1 MRITLLL
8 LLVGFCLFPNTIA
21 SAEEV
26 LALVHY
32 GQDTG
37 LRERLIRDT
46 AVYADL
52 GGRLVARLK
61 DPAQARLIQLN
72 LHFRTLPEPGPGEW
86 MVSLARVDAKWRPAN
101 VRILHEEPDVFLV
114 ACRPEAIDGL
124 KRSGIF
130 GGGVLEIPLDRP
142 YHPAPAVSLAGID
155 APDPRIQALVGKV
168 QQVNL
173 VTHLTALTTIYTRR
187 AERPENAIAIKYVQ
201 EFFAKLPN
209 LTVKTEVF
217 SSSYGPNVI
226 AELRG
231 YEKPDEIVMVG
242 AHIDSTAGSSS
253 NRSPGADDNAS
264 GSASVLELARV
275 FASTPMQR
283 TMRFALWN
291 AEERGLVGSYAYAR
305 AAKTRGD
312 KIIAYLNTDMNAYR
326 DPSDTTDVDFIR
338 NDSTASLITQ
348 LTTISQTYVPTLG
361 VKSGYFS
368 RGTSDHRSF
377 YRQGYPAVFYFEDID
392 KYSPYIHSSNDD
404 MVRSTNDMNLAT
416 LITQS
421 VAAGLATLAM
431 PVPEPSFTLNVATGP
446 SVGGTQVTATGSF
459 LSTTQSVK
467 VGGKAVPFTRLGN
480 TVLFETPVSPAL
492 GAVQTEITNLAG
504 TGKAPFTYTLTTPPA
519 IRIPSRLKPGSS
531 GPGAVGGKP
540 GYLTVTLISLLLGK
554 TDMNLVTIDIGNGN
568 PGTLI
573 WYHFGYLSAGG
584 GTVEFPVGVPDLQIL
599 NGLTFHFQA
608 AVVEASLKEVLK
620 TNVASLEIK

>member
-8 LLVGFCLFPNTIA
+8 LLVGFCLFPNTTA
-21 SAEEV
+21 SADEV
-26 LALVHY
+26 LALVYY
-32 GQDTG
+32 GQDTD

-61 DPAQARLIQLN
+61 EPAQARLVQLN
-72 LHFRTLPEPGPGEW
+72 LSFRTILEPGAGEW
-86 MVSLARVDAKWRPAN
+86 MVSLARVDAKWRPAG
-101 VRILHEEPDVFLV
+101 VRILCEEPDLFLV

-124 KRSGIF
+124 KRPGIF
-130 GGGVLEIPLDRP
+130 GGGVLEIPLDWP
-142 YHPAPAVSLAGID
+142 YLPAPAVSLAGLD
-155 APDPRIQALVGKV
+155 APDPRIQALVNKV
-168 QQVNL
+168 LQVNL
-173 VTHLTALTTIYTRR
+173 VAHLTTLTTIYTRR

-242 AHIDSTAGSSS
+242 AHIDSTAGYSSR
-253 NRSPGADDNAS
+253 RSPGADDNGS

-291 AEERGLVGSYAYAR
+291 AEERGLVGSNAYAK
-305 AAKTRGD
+305 AAKNRGD

-326 DPSDTTDVDFIR
+326 DPNDTTDVDFIQ
-338 NDSTASLITQ
+338 NDSTPSLITQ

-361 VKSGYFS
+361 VKKGYFS

-392 KYSPYIHSSNDD
+392 KYSPYIHTSNDD

-421 VAAGLATLAM
+421 IAAGLATLAM
-431 PVPEPSFTLNVATGP
+431 PVPEPAFTLNVASGP

-467 VGGKAVPFTRLGN
+467 VGGRAAPFTRVGN
-480 TVLFETPVSPAL
+480 TVLFETPVSATL
-492 GAVQTEITNLAG
+492 GAVQVEITNLAG
-504 TGKAPFTYTLTTPPA
+504 TGKAPFTYTLTAPPA
-519 IRIPSRLKPGSS
+519 IRIPAQLKPGSI
-531 GPGAVGGKP
+531 GFGAVGGKP
-540 GYLTVTLISLLLGK
+540 GYLSVTLISLLLGK
-554 TDMNLVTIDIGNGN
+554 TDMTVVTLDIGNGN
-568 PGTLI
+568 PGALI
-573 WYHFGYLSAGG
+573 WYHIGTLSSGG
-584 GTVEFPVGVPDLQIL
+584 GTVVIPVVVPNEPIL

-608 AVVEASLKEVLK
+608 ALVEASLKEVVK
-620 TNVASLEIK
+620 TNVASLKIK